1 MRVVLVDDEAMSL
14 KVLEMTLQKI
24 EGIEVV
30 GKFTDPQ
37 EALNRIQNLETDV
50 VFLDMEMG
58 SINGLEIAE
67 QMLLR
72 KYDIGIVFVTAYS
85 EYALE
90 AFEVSAID
98 YLLKPVSVERLKKT
112 IFNLKKRIITHKNEE
127 ITIQNQKTE
136 EQFYIYSFGRFRLL
150 DADKNDIKWRTKKV
164 KELFAYLWHFR
175 ERPCPRM
182 RIIEDLWP
190 DIPLDKAV
198 ALLHTT
204 IYSLRKTIKQMGR
217 ENPIILKNEKYF
229 LNILIKSDFEDFNI
243 MLKSNLITHSYIKE
257 ILKSYQGDYFEE
269 ENYEW
274 LFYEQ
279 QKIKEN
285 LMVYLKKYV
294 LTFINSNDIQKT
306 STLLE
311 NCLEK
316 MLQIDPYNEQYANL
330 MIKYYIEINN
340 KGKLIQFYK
349 GFKNRI
355 EKELGLR
362 LSEETIK
369 LYQQYIF

>member
-1 MRVVLVDDEAMSL
+1 MRVVLVDDEEMSL

-30 GKFTDPQ
+30 GRFRDPE
-37 EALNRIQNLETDV
+37 EALNKIENLETDV
-50 VFLDMEMG
+50 VFLDMEMRP
-58 SINGLEIAE
+58 INGLEIAK

-72 KYDIGIVFVTAYS
+72 RYDIGIVFVTGHS
-85 EYALE
+85 KYAVE

-112 IFNLKKRIITHKNEE
+112 IFNLQKRIVIDKSEK
-127 ITIQNQKTE
+127 IALQNQNTE
-136 EQFYIYSFGRFRLL
+136 EQFYIHSFGRFRLI
-150 DADKNDIKWRTKKV
+150 DTDKNDIKWRTKKA

-190 DIPLDKAV
+190 DIPLDKAA

-204 IYSLRKTIKQMGR
+204 IYSLRKTIKQMGY

-229 LNILIKSDFEDFNI
+229 LNILIKSDFEDFDRI
-243 MLKSNLITHSYIKE
+243 LKSNLITHYYIKE
-257 ILKSYQGDYFEE
+257 ILTFYQGDYFEE

-279 QKIKEN
+279 QKIKEK
-285 LMVYLKKYV
+285 LMAYLKKYV
-294 LTFINSNDIQKT
+294 LTLTDSNDIQKT
-306 STLLE
+306 NTLLE

-349 GFKNRI
+349 EFKNRI

-362 LSEETIK
+362 LSKEIIK
-369 LYQQYIF
+369 LYQQYNF